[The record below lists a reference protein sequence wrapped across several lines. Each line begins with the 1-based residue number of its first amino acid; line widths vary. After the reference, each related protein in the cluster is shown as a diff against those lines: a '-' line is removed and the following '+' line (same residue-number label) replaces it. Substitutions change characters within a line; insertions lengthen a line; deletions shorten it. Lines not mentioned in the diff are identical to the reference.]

1 MKEKNQYYS
10 KNVEFISPFYKP
22 EGQITNQDYDLL
34 LLSQKGDFNSI
45 SQLLNKTEFKS
56 PILNYAIV
64 NLVQNYKR
72 NDSFI
77 KCFKLL
83 LSKDINFNY
92 KFTQKSNKTLLMI
105 ILEKEEFI
113 LFKLF
118 LESINDRINSIKILP
133 DDKMEEYQI
142 SEIKK
147 IFSYK
152 DDFGNN
158 FSHLF
163 ETIDNV
169 ELIQIFSYLY
179 YKFPFLGKKGK
190 EVSRGIQAIFQNL
203 FLEKNDEGNTI
214 MSLSLERNL
223 IQIVFNLL
231 LINGYK
237 PNINKKNNNLIHSAV
252 ISKKISCV
260 KIILYYCIKEDLA
273 LKNSDLLTPAQLAY
287 KLGYSMI
294 SNIINEYENNFD
306 EEGYKEHFYKNL
318 EVYNNKLFNSRDEFL
333 KNLMEMKYKQ
343 IFFELNELKI
353 IYELSND
360 INNNNINQ
368 TNKNYSNYTN
378 NNNNLN
384 EDNILYRISLY
395 KIDWNIIISKIK
407 LFPNSIFKKDK
418 EKSLNDLYKII
429 YEFFNNNFTNEFILS
444 YINLINKINQ
454 IQNEPTINEN
464 NENIIPT
471 YKNINKPIE
480 FLIYNKIIF
489 YFKIGDFNSLFQ
501 TAQIYFNKKF
511 INDYKL
517 NGEHFSN
524 KALFILLVNI
534 SCILIENLISKGYNN
549 FAQLII
555 NTLEKYLFK
564 IGEKQ
569 QNSNF
574 DFLDYFK
581 GDIAIFNYLTKEGVF
596 NQYSGFFSELFCYIN
611 FLKILNNKEE
621 NKIKDYF
628 AINRRLLGDSKYAQ
642 DQTIFNR
649 LNNLYNYVLLKK
661 MYEKNEN
668 TIYDTLNEL
677 NSTDENTIYYF
688 NTLGIIFLKKQ
699 KFNISKFLFAKG
711 YYLYMKEIKN
721 RRDKQNKL
729 FNFRIDIITTLLY
742 NISLCYFNLKQY
754 QKCITIL
761 ECILNFKINQNNF
774 FIHYRLGLCYYY
786 LHIETC
792 NKNNDYFN
800 KNIVKLIGYEKIKNY
815 KKNENIKQL
824 SIELDDEGIISNLS
838 QKFDA
843 EHKKKKIKDKHENK
857 FSFHNINKNEKNNKI
872 QQKYNNILKSGK
884 NLNSN
889 VHNNNSL
896 IKKIILKTSS
906 KMANK
911 NITNFFSNN
920 TKINSNI
927 EKNKLDYI
935 NKAIKCFKK
944 VIFISKLNIIDN
956 HSDFINSLYEFY
968 YTFNKDDDISDT
980 QKENNKSGDNFSEE
994 KEIPEELLI
1003 NSYFNLLM
1011 CLSMKKYWLEMIL
1024 ISKDYDN
1031 RDIASNKLIKLK
1043 IWLYQLEA
1051 YINLKNNKK
1060 VNEILSKIKK
1070 FKKIELSVLNKANND
1085 IINDINIKL
1094 YIYYTLTKIYIEENN
1109 YKEADINIKKI
1120 IFLVKE
1126 GKNIPYFIIDLLIN
1140 VYIIKLNKEPNI
1152 NDKTKYRYN
1161 NIILNLIKN
1170 KRINEE

>member
-1 MKEKNQYYS
+1 
-10 KNVEFISPFYKP
+10 
-22 EGQITNQDYDLL
+22 
-34 LLSQKGDFNSI
+34 
-45 SQLLNKTEFKS
+45 
-56 PILNYAIV
+56 
-64 NLVQNYKR
+64 
-72 NDSFI
+72 
-77 KCFKLL
+77 
-83 LSKDINFNY
+83 
-92 KFTQKSNKTLLMI
+92 
-105 ILEKEEFI
+105 
-113 LFKLF
+113 
-118 LESINDRINSIKILP
+118 
-133 DDKMEEYQI
+133 
-142 SEIKK
+142 
-147 IFSYK
+147 
-152 DDFGNN
+152 
-158 FSHLF
+158 
-163 ETIDNV
+163 
-169 ELIQIFSYLY
+169 
-179 YKFPFLGKKGK
+179 
-190 EVSRGIQAIFQNL
+190 
-203 FLEKNDEGNTI
+203 
-214 MSLSLERNL
+214 
-223 IQIVFNLL
+223 
-231 LINGYK
+231 
-237 PNINKKNNNLIHSAV
+237 
-252 ISKKISCV
+252 
-260 KIILYYCIKEDLA
+260 
-273 LKNSDLLTPAQLAY
+273 
-287 KLGYSMI
+287 MI

-318 EVYNNKLFNSRDEFL
+318 EVYNNKLFNLRDEFL

-360 INNNNINQ
+360 INNNINQ

-581 GDIAIFNYLTKEGVF
+581 GDISIFNYLTKEGVF

-699 KFNISKFLFAKG
+699 KFNISKFFFAKG

>member
-1 MKEKNQYYS
+1 M
-10 KNVEFISPFYKP
+10 
-22 EGQITNQDYDLL
+22 
-34 LLSQKGDFNSI
+34 
-45 SQLLNKTEFKS
+45 
-56 PILNYAIV
+56 
-64 NLVQNYKR
+64 
-72 NDSFI
+72 
-77 KCFKLL
+77 
-83 LSKDINFNY
+83 
-92 KFTQKSNKTLLMI
+92 
-105 ILEKEEFI
+105 
-113 LFKLF
+113 
-118 LESINDRINSIKILP
+118 
-133 DDKMEEYQI
+133 
-142 SEIKK
+142 
-147 IFSYK
+147 
-152 DDFGNN
+152 
-158 FSHLF
+158 
-163 ETIDNV
+163 
-169 ELIQIFSYLY
+169 
-179 YKFPFLGKKGK
+179 
-190 EVSRGIQAIFQNL
+190 
-203 FLEKNDEGNTI
+203 
-214 MSLSLERNL
+214 
-223 IQIVFNLL
+223 
-231 LINGYK
+231 
-237 PNINKKNNNLIHSAV
+237 
-252 ISKKISCV
+252 
-260 KIILYYCIKEDLA
+260 
-273 LKNSDLLTPAQLAY
+273 
-287 KLGYSMI
+287 
-294 SNIINEYENNFD
+294 
-306 EEGYKEHFYKNL
+306 
-318 EVYNNKLFNSRDEFL
+318 
-333 KNLMEMKYKQ
+333 
-343 IFFELNELKI
+343 
-353 IYELSND
+353 
-360 INNNNINQ
+360 
-368 TNKNYSNYTN
+368 
-378 NNNNLN
+378 
-384 EDNILYRISLY
+384 
-395 KIDWNIIISKIK
+395 
-407 LFPNSIFKKDK
+407 
-418 EKSLNDLYKII
+418 NDLYKII

-444 YINLINKINQ
+444 YINIINKINQ

-480 FLIYNKIIF
+480 ILIYNKIIF
-489 YFKIGDFNSLFQ
+489 YFKTGDFNSLFQ

-581 GDIAIFNYLTKEGVF
+581 GDISIFNYLTKEGVF

-699 KFNISKFLFAKG
+699 KFNISKFFFAKG